1 MYGPAQPSPAQLLVR
16 VYPYSILSHWRPQ
29 AQKQMAGLY
38 ELFLKT
44 DATQVEINPFA
55 ETPEGEGMLP
65 TVPCTPP
72 TSPSAAC
79 ATGSRVCLSLRCGHL
94 VYCVDAKINF
104 DDNASFRQKA
114 VFDMGDDSETD
125 QREVEA
131 AKYGL
136 NYIGMDGNIGC
147 MGT

>member
-1 MYGPAQPSPAQLLVR
+1 
-16 VYPYSILSHWRPQ
+16 
-29 AQKQMAGLY
+29 
-38 ELFLKT
+38 
-44 DATQVEINPFA
+44 
-55 ETPEGEGMLP
+55 
-65 TVPCTPP
+65 
-72 TSPSAAC
+72 
-79 ATGSRVCLSLRCGHL
+79 

-147 MGT
+147 MGTRPDPRGVQRGSMRIADVCFHHQ